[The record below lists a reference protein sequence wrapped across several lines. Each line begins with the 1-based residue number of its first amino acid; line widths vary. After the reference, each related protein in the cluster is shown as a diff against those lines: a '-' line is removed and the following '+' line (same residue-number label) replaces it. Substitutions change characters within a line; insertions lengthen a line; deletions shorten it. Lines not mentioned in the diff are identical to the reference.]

1 MFKRSL
7 VYIMLGCVAL
17 ALLLAACNQPSVT
30 PAEPPNPE
38 SSQPAPV
45 TPQYM
50 ATVPGTTFLWPIG
63 NYRRSYEPLDTEV
76 KLHIEAFYLK
86 DGKATGEAIGTNL
99 TVEDGS
105 IWLHEGFY
113 SQEYRTW
120 WNLRDYDF
128 PEGTMLRLEVRLD
141 RAKAAVPACNET
153 QANLANG
160 CLGFVDLA
168 VYPKQWYARVLT
180 AFPQALAG
188 EEGEEIKAQGAI
200 EALQVEAHKRAAPLA
215 QQDNISL
222 ESLADDLK
230 SQGFFFDDRPGK
242 SIILWGQFLNIRFH
256 VKPNAANLAPEL
268 TLIAPKTIAQ
278 FTSNEHVIL
287 QARAQDVED
296 GDLSASISW
305 TSSIDGALG
314 TGERLAKKL
323 SKGKHT
329 INVSVE
335 DSQGKSSQ
343 QSFSLEI
350 VDASSLGSLPEG
362 WTSTIILANQDTG
375 TGISSYDSNS
385 KQFTLRGYASDIF
398 VGKQSNATNAQARA
412 CFDTRALNQNS
423 RVGLVLSQGINAEG
437 LIAPWIKILVGAEG
451 KAQVSSSDSNVT
463 ATGNLEAPNCFLIRK
478 VGNAISIYE
487 SAGRETKNLEA
498 QGAALPEIPKD
509 FKLVGKFENLN
520 LDKPY
525 YFSSEHKNPEQEDGT
540 NSQTKVEL
548 EIEDLPEQ
556 TDPEDD
562 PRTETVQATIDFDV
576 DSALAQSE
584 FIFDAS
590 ASRGT
595 GLKYQWNLG
604 DGKTSDKAVVY
615 HVYDKP
621 GKYDVSLQ
629 ITNSVGRQ
637 NQLKQTVY
645 IFPTVEG
652 FIPALSDYRSIK
664 FDPTQGGRNVT
675 FNLGELFEGF
685 RYEVD
690 LGHNNQKVT
699 RRKGEEATIKHAY
712 PLGTYTY
719 TVKIYDERKDK
730 NANARAGV
738 FGPQQLA
745 DDQPVVEEST
755 WFTLWSDAPSAK
767 FSMSNPNDKTE
778 IGADGKSGKS
788 DENGDFYGNLPLSI
802 DFDASGTQAAK
813 NNRNAELVY
822 SWDFGDGSPS
832 EEGKDKKTTKHTYT
846 KEGLHLVTL
855 TVKDPDTNLTDSYQ
869 AFVKAKYPGHDAL
882 VSLVYPEAELRTTA
896 LSLLDEA
903 HFAVNDG
910 LALQADVPILKDK
923 FPYVMVFDEAK
934 HKEKIRFSIKQ
945 DHNDFFCDPVA
956 NNYVYDKYYDATL
969 NNGEK
974 NIPIGNAFYR
984 AKVNFYN
991 INVPS
996 QGGLCDVWLSK
1007 PNLLKG
1013 LIRAANNTLGIRTS
1027 RQDLRTEIDT
1037 IASLRVPRVY
1047 VAILP
1052 DSMIAGNLPSPN
1064 IVEKRANNKVT
1075 GEEEL
1080 ILMVQ
1085 VRESDV
1091 DQLKRKVTFD
1101 VPAYGVDEK
1110 GRKVN
1115 ANGYFNARF
1124 ASEDSDCGDCV
1135 MVDGRTTIS
1144 LTVPLP
1150 SQKKPKATFKLDKVV
1165 VSRDGSCT
1173 SDSYS
1178 DLNMFVSRCISIN
1191 TSYRVPE
1198 NAPSNITAFDYPI
1211 AITPAAS
1218 AGSNQI
1224 TILSDLPNPL
1234 NFMRD
1239 TVQSTWNWFNDLSFR
1254 DVGIFVYN
1262 LIPFVSDGVDLLN
1275 QLRITYLTDKEA
1287 DIVITTF
1294 ASVGLVLDATTG
1306 GLLDVTAFFKAS
1318 YKVSLRIARRQGGG
1332 SLAKI
1337 FKDEIINLLAGSMSP
1352 LDLITSMKNTFG
1364 QVVTVGK
1371 ACGLTGAVRCFGQ
1384 LDISVTQLA
1393 GLDNVNFKV
1402 AADRF
1407 DDGLKAAQRNNLAVG
1422 CFLEMS
1428 SFLTDV
1434 YTPMDILVWF
1444 SGLEDPVL
1452 TSQSLTSQGGGRE
1465 KNPSICNDLRQGS
1478 STYRPKAQK
1487 FWRAK
1492 VEGGN
1497 VKSATGQALTS
1508 QEQKD
1513 LLEEINDKHR
1523 FEYHHIVSRNERDEK
1538 RCGKP
1543 DPKSGLT
1550 KCGESR
1556 RILMR
1561 FNVDIITDSTNLV
1574 PLPKEGISAPTFQ
1587 KYFPKSTKHSRK
1599 AEGIGAHSTAVYKS
1613 VYERLKK
1620 VEQDFKDELNNS
1632 NSPAQQEA
1640 LRNKYQGRIQDTLQK
1655 IAQEM
1660 WQGNFK

>member
-1 MFKRSL
+1 MKRSL
-7 VYIMLGCVAL
+7 ACCLFLILSLTGCLQQPQPVQEPKTPQEDDNSPPIQSQTYISAYSVSAPGVRIAELYLEGPLNSDITPHVEFFQLEGNLPQGLPLGKGLYLGASPSETEGSVIRRVNGKYPGYYLTWNIREYAK
-17 ALLLAACNQPSVT
+17 LLPKNQPIRMEFRSDK
-30 PAEPPNPE
+30 AAKQ
-38 SSQPAPV
+38 QPACEAQHIDAKAIDAGCLAFIDFKIVLSTVGSPD
-45 TPQYM
+45 TIFM
-50 ATVPGTTFLWPIG
+50 APLSKGVPRATKTYSTSIIRFPFKVEPHVK
-63 NYRRSYEPLDTEV
+63 NYRPV
-76 KLHIEAFYLK
+76 I
-86 DGKATGEAIGTNL
+86 IPMTNI
-99 TVEDGS
+99 VRR
-105 IWLHEGFY
+105 Y
-113 SQEYRTW
+113 S
-120 WNLRDYDF
+120 
-128 PEGTMLRLEVRLD
+128 
-141 RAKAAVPACNET
+141 
-153 QANLANG
+153 
-160 CLGFVDLA
+160 
-168 VYPKQWYARVLT
+168 
-180 AFPQALAG
+180 AG
-188 EEGEEIKAQGAI
+188 EKVVLRS
-200 EALQVEAHKRAAPLA
+200 EA
-215 QQDNISL
+215 
-222 ESLADDLK
+222 
-230 SQGFFFDDRPGK
+230 
-242 SIILWGQFLNIRFH
+242 
-256 VKPNAANLAPEL
+256 
-268 TLIAPKTIAQ
+268 T
-278 FTSNEHVIL
+278 
-287 QARAQDVED
+287 DVED
-296 GDLSASISW
+296 GDISANTSW
-305 TSSIDGALG
+305 SSSIDGALG
-314 TGERLAKKL
+314 TGSSIVKAL
-323 SKGKHT
+323 SVGTHMITARVSDSVGKT
-329 INVSVE
+329 AYQVYTGFSVE
-335 DSQGKSSQ
+335 DAKSQI
-343 QSFSLEI
+343 FT
-350 VDASSLGSLPEG
+350 LPEG
-362 WTSTIILANQDTG
+362 WVKVIYPHNRDSGSGQVMHTPNVQTPENKRFSLQGYQSGTFIAKPLTAQNAEFKGCLVHRGHKGSKLRLGINKYFQTTIDESYLQAPENSLTMQSLSNLLGSWATITIDGLETPAQIQSSVTDNSIFKRPLSRDYRCYLIEKKGELINVYEANRWGKTFDQISKDDARLLTSYTLELTGYYFFFAGLDT
-375 TGISSYDSNS
+375 TDPSVQSNS
-385 KQFTLRGYASDIF
+385 RGF
-398 VGKQSNATNAQARA
+398 
-412 CFDTRALNQNS
+412 
-423 RVGLVLSQGINAEG
+423 
-437 LIAPWIKILVGAEG
+437 
-451 KAQVSSSDSNVT
+451 
-463 ATGNLEAPNCFLIRK
+463 
-478 VGNAISIYE
+478 
-487 SAGRETKNLEA
+487 
-498 QGAALPEIPKD
+498 
-509 FKLVGKFENLN
+509 
-520 LDKPY
+520 
-525 YFSSEHKNPEQEDGT
+525 
-540 NSQTKVEL
+540 VEL
-548 EIEDLPEQ
+548 AVTELPDDES
-556 TDPEDD
+556 PEDD
-562 PRTETVQATIDFDV
+562 DPEADPNTETVQSSINLETDV
-576 DSALAQSE
+576 GLAQSNVTSSTNANSNNGGTE

-645 IFPTVEG
+645 VFPTIEG

-699 RRKGEEATIKHAY
+699 RRKGEEATIKHTY

-896 LSLLDEA
+896 LSLLDQA
-903 HFAVNDG
+903 HFAVDDG

-984 AKVNFYN
+984 AKVNLYN
-991 INVPS
+991 DNVPS

-1124 ASEDSDCGDCV
+1124 AGEDSDCGDCV

-1407 DDGLKAAQRNNLAVG
+1407 DDGLKAAKRNNLAVG